1 MSKEQELKLIDS
13 LLQDNDKKIRHNTN
27 SLATNH
33 SLIFDLNKKKE
44 TNEETKQ
51 LLLKEKE
58 TILHYWQG
66 FIKKLVP
73 YLIIPTVALVGA
85 TACIG
90 VSINAMAALLIFSGL
105 SSLGGVIKFRV
116 KNQKFLK
123 TKKKSMETIN
133 EQLAS
138 LDADTKSLDIVIT
151 GIKENNHKL
160 RQNYTN
166 LNQTKKELV
175 QQRQRLLHPD
185 HNRGE
190 LDINKKPIV
199 KS

>member
-1 MSKEQELKLIDS
+1 MSKEQELALIDS

-27 SLATNH
+27 SLAVNH
-33 SLIFDLNKKKE
+33 SLIFDLNKKKDA
-44 TNEETKQ
+44 NSETKQ
-51 LLLKEKE
+51 LLLKEKA
-58 TILHYWQG
+58 TISHYWRG
-66 FIKKLVP
+66 FIKKLIP
-73 YLIIPTVALVGA
+73 YLIIPAIALIGA

-90 VSINAMAALLIFSGL
+90 VNIEAGIALLLFSGL

-123 TKKKSMETIN
+123 TKKKSMENIN

-138 LDADTKSLDIVIT
+138 LDADTESLDIVIN

-175 QQRQRLLHPD
+175 HQRQRLLHPD
-185 HNRGE
+185 HTSRE
-190 LDINKKPIV
+190 LDINKKPFV